1 MNRTTIDWP
10 NLKYT
15 WNPITGCKNN
25 CEYCYARRIHERFY
39 KTSFRDIICHENRLN
54 DPSKVNNSTIFVGS
68 MSDIWFWN
76 HEDKKKV
83 VETCEYYFSNTY
95 MFLSKNPGSYIG
107 VKWPKNTMQG
117 VTETLENSIALVVYR
132 DAMPRPYF
140 SVEPIMGPLKRD
152 CDYMVIVGAMT
163 GNMKNKVIPKREW
176 IDSIIDHVSPDKI
189 WWKDNIRKQF
199 PDLNNNNFNLTLT
212 KG

>member
-1 MNRTTIDWP
+1 
-10 NLKYT
+10 
-15 WNPITGCKNN
+15 
-25 CEYCYARRIHERFY
+25 
-39 KTSFRDIICHENRLN
+39 
-54 DPSKVNNSTIFVGS
+54 